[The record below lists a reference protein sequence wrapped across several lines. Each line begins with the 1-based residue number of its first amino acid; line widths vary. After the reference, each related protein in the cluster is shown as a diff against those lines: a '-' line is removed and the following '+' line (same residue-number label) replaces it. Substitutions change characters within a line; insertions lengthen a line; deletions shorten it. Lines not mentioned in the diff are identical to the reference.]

1 MSIAEALNTNPN
13 TLLVISAAD
22 LKEFALELMEECNNS
37 SKSGN
42 RSDKYLTIAE
52 TENKYGISKTTLWR
66 WSKDGYL
73 PKVKLGGKCYYRES
87 DIIKLM
93 EGGLV

>member
-1 MSIAEALNTNPN
+1 MSIKELINTDSNVM
-13 TLLVISAAD
+13 LVMNAAD
-22 LKEFALELMEECNNS
+22 LREFALTLMEERENS
-37 SKSGN
+37 SKLATRSG
-42 RSDKYLTIAE
+42 KYLTIAE
-52 TENKYGISKTTLWR
+52 TVEKYGISKPTLWR

-73 PKVKLGGKCYYRES
+73 PKVKLGGKCFYRES